1 MPCGGIF
8 PIKEII
14 RQSQTA
20 KSSIAWQAK
29 TLLLNMSRKSF
40 RMQAS
45 KFHILVVLTE
55 HFSHRALFCDN
66 VLHSIDI
73 LSIYTVIVFGKIEI

>member
-1 MPCGGIF
+1 MSCGGIF

-45 KFHILVVLTE
+45 IIHKLVVSNKNCNHIE
-55 HFSHRALFCDN
+55 
-66 VLHSIDI
+66 
-73 LSIYTVIVFGKIEI
+73 LSLVITYFKARISEACIQSLCLEK